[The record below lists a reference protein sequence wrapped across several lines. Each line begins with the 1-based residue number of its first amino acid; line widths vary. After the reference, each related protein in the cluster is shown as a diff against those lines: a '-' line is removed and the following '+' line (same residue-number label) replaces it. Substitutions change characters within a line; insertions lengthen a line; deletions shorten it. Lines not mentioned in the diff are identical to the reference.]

1 VGEEERGKTT
11 TFPPER
17 VRHRDVAVAA
27 VLVAVGAFALCVGL
41 YDSVRADEPLPRLA
55 GAILLLAGLLLCS
68 AAGALATRRP
78 WRHMLGFIACFV
90 ASLFGAYLLV
100 ASVASE
106 DLNALLLVWAAM
118 AVVPLR
124 CALVLRRN
132 AGPALGEDVRR
143 RLKVLVSVVTVG
155 AVIGIGQFV
164 YTALYVPTT
173 AAASLS
179 VLVTLE
185 PVGERGGQTILRGTA
200 TVRNTAG
207 TRVKVLGSMRTVL
220 GSRITDETRSP
231 RDFAK
236 DLQKAAETPLL
247 EARRYAVEEP
257 SVPVQS
263 GHLFDYGTY
272 LEPNEEI
279 ARDVVAYV
287 PKGRFDMARLNVVVA
302 VARGRNLA
310 TADEPDSP
318 RVTRVRGCGKRIT
331 STAPI
336 VEVSLLRYLTRGRRE
351 VVSEWQMRDIDGETY
366 PDLRVYVDRHGRQP
380 REQERPRGA
389 TPGDT
394 AEAGAPQAAN
404 CMSDAHD
411 GDPYNRRLRE
421 FYGLAYTDGTV
432 TQPLPSGGR

>member
-1 VGEEERGKTT
+1 M
-11 TFPPER
+11 P
-17 VRHRDVAVAA
+17 AS
-27 VLVAVGAFALCVGL
+27 
-41 YDSVRADEPLPRLA
+41 YQRA
-55 GAILLLAGLLLCS
+55 
-68 AAGALATRRP
+68 
-78 WRHMLGFIACFV
+78 
-90 ASLFGAYLLV
+90 
-100 ASVASE
+100 
-106 DLNALLLVWAAM
+106 
-118 AVVPLR
+118 
-124 CALVLRRN
+124 
-132 AGPALGEDVRR
+132 
-143 RLKVLVSVVTVG
+143 
-155 AVIGIGQFV
+155 

-173 AAASLS
+173 APASLS
-179 VLVTLE
+179 VFVTLE
-185 PVGERGGQTILRGTA
+185 PAGERGARTILRGTA
-200 TVRNTAG
+200 TVRNTSG

-236 DLQKAAETPLL
+236 DLQKAAKTPLL
-247 EARRYAVEEP
+247 EARRYAVEELF
-257 SVPVQS
+257 VPVQS

-389 TPGDT
+389 TPGVT